1 MIRETTEAVVV
12 GAGAGGGCA
21 AKVLAC
27 AGIKTMLLERGEWAK
42 YDVNGEAD
50 LAGQRMPALVQ
61 GPGRLATRTR
71 KCHYHDNGGWG
82 VVNNWNAACVGSGT
96 VTYGAMGWRFMEVDF
111 KLKSHYGEVADASLE
126 DWPITYDDLEP
137 YYYQAECEV
146 GVCGDN
152 GDNPFSS
159 PRKQPFPMPPFAL
172 DPESKLMWD
181 VTKKMG
187 LHPFHCSL
195 LRNSV
200 PHNGRPACI
209 HQHFCVG
216 FQCPIDAKNGSQ
228 NTVIPVAIKSGN
240 CDLRIRAMVTELLV
254 DDNGRLH
261 GVKYVDENDEVHL
274 VEAKVVV
281 LAAGSNEDA
290 RLMLCS
296 TSKLFPHGVGNNHDV
311 VGRNITSHAY
321 VDARGI
327 LDYDLHEQ
335 FGPGTN
341 TCVWDYEHD
350 NNAGFVL
357 GGMLHTD
364 FRWTPNQFS
373 TWSQPGLPAWGK
385 ANKDFIR
392 QNYKRM
398 FRICGPIQQMPR
410 WENRIVLNPKRKDYW
425 GLPFVS
431 VLGYEH
437 PNDYKN
443 RMFLAARAKE
453 IAEKCGAKNVQSYY
467 GGPAEGPSKGWGDG
481 GQHQSGACRMG
492 TDPKK
497 SVTDKWARVWDY
509 PNLFMADCSVHVNNG
524 GMNPVLTGMALAFRT
539 AKHIVDNRKEVGL

>member
-1 MIRETTEAVVV
+1 MIKETTDAVVV

-42 YDVNGEAD
+42 SDVNGEAD
-50 LAGQRMPALVQ
+50 LCGQRNPALVM
-61 GPGRLATRTR
+61 GPGRLGERTR
-71 KCHYHDNGGWG
+71 KCHFHDNGGWG

-96 VTYGAMGWRFMEVDF
+96 VTYGAMGWRFLEKDF
-111 KLKSHYGEVADASLE
+111 RLKSHYGEVPDSSLE

-146 GVCGDN
+146 GVSGDN
-152 GDNPFSS
+152 GDNPFTA
-159 PRKQPFPMPPFAL
+159 PRKHPFPMPAFAL
-172 DPESKLMWD
+172 DPESQLFWD
-181 VTKKMG
+181 VAKKEG
-187 LHPFHCSL
+187 LHPFHCSF

-228 NTVIPVAIKSGN
+228 NSVIPVAIKSGN
-240 CDLRIRAMVTELLV
+240 CDLRIRSMVTELLV
-254 DDNGRLH
+254 DDNGRLT
-261 GVKYVDENDEVHL
+261 GVKYVDENDEVH
-274 VEAKVVV
+274 VVTAKVVV

-290 RLMLCS
+290 RLMLL
-296 TSKLFPHGVGNNHDV
+296 SKSRLFKNGVGNNHDV

-321 VDARGI
+321 VDANGF
-327 LDYDLHEQ
+327 LDYDLHTDA
-335 FGPGTN
+335 GPGTG
-341 TCVWDYEHD
+341 TCIMDFEHD
-350 NNAGFVL
+350 NKGFVL

-364 FRWTPNQFS
+364 FRWTPYQVANRQA
-373 TWSQPGLPAWGK
+373 TGVPAWGK
-385 ANKDFIR
+385 ARKDFMR
-392 QNYKRM
+392 VNYKRF

-410 WENRIVLNPKRKDYW
+410 WGNRVVLDTSRRDYW
-425 GLPFVS
+425 GLPFIK
-431 VLGYEH
+431 VLGSEH

-443 RMFLAARAKE
+443 RMFLATKAKE
-453 IAEKCGAKNVQSYY
+453 LAEKCGAHDVRGYF
-467 GGPAEGPSKGWGDG
+467 GGPQDGPSKGWGGG
-481 GQHQSGACRMG
+481 GQHQSGSCRMG
-492 TDPKK
+492 SDPKK
-497 SVTDKWARVWDY
+497 SVTDKWSRVWDF

-524 GMNPVLTGMALAFRT
+524 GMNPVLTGMALAFRA